1 MFWYLKNSIILT
13 IVLIVCYTILGYFES
28 PSFNVLLSIIYSFFL
43 GAIPNSVFLSII
55 CLVNKEYKI
64 FFTIPLMILEVIL
77 LYLIGLIIEKTINI
91 IPENYRFETT
101 SSYTSIRSWFAFPC
115 VVLYQYLILFYVLY
129 VFKNYYLKKKRTYQK
144 AEFKNYVQKTKD
156 FVRYLCR

>member
-1 MFWYLKNSIILT
+1 
-13 IVLIVCYTILGYFES
+13 
-28 PSFNVLLSIIYSFFL
+28 LSIIYSFFL

-77 LYLIGLIIEKTINI
+77 LYLIGLIIEKTINY

-101 SSYTSIRSWFAFPC
+101 SSFTSIRSCFAFPY

-129 VFKNYYLKKKRTYQK
+129 VFKNYYFKK
-144 AEFKNYVQKTKD
+144 EKNLPKG
-156 FVRYLCR
+156 RI